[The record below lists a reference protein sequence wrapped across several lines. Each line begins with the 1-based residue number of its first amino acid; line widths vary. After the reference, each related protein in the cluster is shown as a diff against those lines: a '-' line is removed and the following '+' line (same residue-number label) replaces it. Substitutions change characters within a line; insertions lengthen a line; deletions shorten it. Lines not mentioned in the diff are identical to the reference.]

1 MDECELITLVT
12 AVACGISKCCSEDD
26 ISLLSAVMS
35 QLGDT
40 LATILTQREIN
51 ENKSKEEKNDN
62 STITPSPPPV

>member
-26 ISLLSAVMS
+26 ISLLSVVMS

-51 ENKSKEEKNDN
+51 EKKSKDKNNDN
-62 STITPSPPPV
+62 STISPSPPPV